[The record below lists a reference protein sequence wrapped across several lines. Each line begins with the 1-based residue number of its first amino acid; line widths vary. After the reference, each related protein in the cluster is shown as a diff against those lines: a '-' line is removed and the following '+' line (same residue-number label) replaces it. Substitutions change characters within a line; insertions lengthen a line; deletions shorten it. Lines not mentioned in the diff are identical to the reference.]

1 MFDRAAVTSICKMES
16 ALYSQDLATS
26 IKEHFQDILDQVTE
40 QDRKQGATECDED
53 DGFELAEEQ

>member
-1 MFDRAAVTSICKMES
+1 MFDRAAVTSICTLES

-40 QDRKQGATECDED
+40 QDRKQGATEGDED